1 MVTEKEKE
9 NTIKEY
15 YDETER
21 DTGDNIG
28 KFIDKNEKVAE
39 RSIKARNKRKII
51 IYLSLALIF
60 IIIGM
65 YNNNDLRWYILAVVL
80 IILVLFR
87 KYWLMKRLKKLPL
100 K

>member
-65 YNNNDLRWYILAVVL
+65 YNNDLKWYILAVVL

>member
-1 MVTEKEKE
+1 MKKVK
-9 NTIKEY
+9 IKKCLGSNY
-15 YDETER
+15 IT
-21 DTGDNIG
+21 
-28 KFIDKNEKVAE
+28 NEKVAE